1 MHSGRKDKAASVNI
15 NDMRSN
21 ILCLSLAAVV
31 LFSYCS
37 SDKKDSENTS
47 IWLSPEAGRSVSLGD
62 TVNLQV
68 KLSVNADSVVYFA
81 DGDRLLTSTGDKSVS
96 INTDKLLLGMK
107 AITAKIYRKG
117 AEPEEIS
124 TNIVIRSTLVPR
136 KFSYTV
142 QQEFKHDTTSYTQ
155 GLEFHNGFF
164 YESDGLQ
171 NESSIRKVEPAT
183 GRVLQMTLVDKIFA
197 EGITIDGDKIL
208 MLTYTENLLME
219 YDLKTLKLLRQW
231 TPSYA
236 RQGWGLCNDG
246 SKIYNSD
253 GTNSIYILNK
263 DSYLQE
269 SYIEVY
275 DNNGPVDSLNE
286 LEFID
291 GKIYANI
298 YGSNR
303 IVIIDPLNGQ
313 VTGEVD
319 LTDLYP
325 DPNRSTDFVLNGIAW
340 DSTGKRLFV
349 TGKKWDK
356 LFQIKLNTQNA
367 L

>member
-1 MHSGRKDKAASVNI
+1 
-15 NDMRSN
+15 MRLN
-21 ILCLSLAAVV
+21 ILFLSISAV
-31 LFSYCS
+31 LFFSHCS
-37 SDKKDSENTS
+37 TDTKKAEEASS
-47 IWLSPEAGRSVSLGD
+47 WISPEAGRSVNLGD
-62 TVNLQV
+62 TVNLRV
-68 KLSVNADSVVYFA
+68 KLSEQADSVVYFA
-81 DGDRLLTSTGDKSVS
+81 DGDRLLNSSGEKGVS
-96 INTDKLLLGMK
+96 IDTKKLLLGMK

-117 AEPEEIS
+117 SEPEEIS
-124 TNIVIRSTLVPR
+124 TNIVIRSTLVPQ

-142 QQEFKHDTTSYTQ
+142 QQEFKHDTSSYTQ
-155 GLEFHNGFF
+155 GLEFHNGSF
-164 YESDGLQ
+164 YESDGMA

-183 GRVLQMTLVDKIFA
+183 GKVLQITPVDKIFA
-197 EGITIDGDKIL
+197 EGMTIVGDKIL

-219 YDLKTLKLLRQW
+219 YDLKMLKLLRQW
-231 TPSYA
+231 TPPYV

-253 GTNSIYILNK
+253 GSNMIFILNK
-263 DSYLQE
+263 DSYMQE

-298 YGSNR
+298 YQSNR

-313 VTGEVD
+313 VTGEID
-319 LTDLYP
+319 LTSLYP
-325 DPNRSTDFVLNGIAW
+325 DETRATDLVLNGIAW
-340 DSTGKRLFV
+340 DAVRKRLFV

-356 LFQIKLNTQNA
+356 LFQIKLSSQNA